1 MTRLQE
7 LLGKILKNRIL
18 REQTSGTLDA
28 DKANLSETLDIFLAG
43 DKITSIQYAEL
54 TELINPT
61 PVNTAP

>member
-28 DKANLSETLDIFLAG
+28 DKANLSETLVIFLAG